1 MDKDLKRVIDESLN
15 VTFKSGIPISGEEKY
30 FKQQPGGTFATSNV
44 DGIMQEIQSI
54 DEDSFRVYNDTLCP
68 ALWNES
74 LQLEPSVRSGLMKV
88 VEDFYEKTGFKAPI
102 IDVYLMGSIA
112 NYNWTPDSDADIHI
126 IINYDQ
132 LQMPKETTK
141 EVVRTVASQWNSEHE
156 VTVKGHKVEI
166 NLQNVKEQKPHVTG
180 IYSLK
185 YGQWIR
191 QPVHQ
196 NVQINKM
203 LVQTKYKAMKKY
215 VEAVINS
222 GDRDAMKQAKKYIDA
237 FRQYGLDTIGEL
249 SVENLVFKALRTK
262 GLLTQLKNSIVQ
274 VYDKEMTVR
283 EVNYKNINQAHPNVD
298 KFDFETG
305 DYDFSKLTLDNLK
318 ALKEKSARFIK
329 AMSQDPDKK
338 EDLAYEISQYKMLD
352 SEIKRRMSLINAPV
366 AINNPNEPFEEGR
379 DDSWISPN
387 IFTSYLDVGHHKG
400 SETYLWIWHDG
411 EFKVKHVPK
420 YNGKLTHSDYFG
432 NRRFDWF
439 GRYDPNRGIVSISN
453 NVNTASGDVPEE
465 LQRLL
470 HNQFGTSVKYMRLE
484 GYGAGIPET
493 DRLKIKNQ
501 NGSVKRWQV
510 RSKDSPKTPKMEDMK
525 VGGFSQQQREDP
537 LTSFIK
543 QLNQGSRTDL
553 FPEDQIPPEYT
564 SSLQMADRALMKR
577 SNKGEKSFDF
587 AFVDELLDDV
597 LTIEIPHLAANLKM
611 HRIVKIAL
619 MSQLAKDYDILKDG
633 KKLV

>member
-185 YGQWIR
+185 YGQWNR

-196 NVQINKM
+196 NVQINNM

-366 AINNPNEPFEEGR
+366 AVKNPNEPF
-379 DDSWISPN
+379 
-387 IFTSYLDVGHHKG
+387 
-400 SETYLWIWHDG
+400 
-411 EFKVKHVPK
+411 
-420 YNGKLTHSDYFG
+420 
-432 NRRFDWF
+432 
-439 GRYDPNRGIVSISN
+439 
-453 NVNTASGDVPEE
+453 A
-465 LQRLL
+465 
-470 HNQFGTSVKYMRLE
+470 E

-493 DRLKIKNQ
+493 DRLNIKN
-501 NGSVKRWQV
+501 NDGSVRRWQV
-510 RSKDSPKTPKMEDMK
+510 RSKDAPKTPTMEDMVPSGTK
-525 VGGFSQQQREDP
+525 LNTFINQLQQGLR
-537 LTSFIK
+537 I
-543 QLNQGSRTDL
+543 DL

-564 SSLQMADRALMKR
+564 ASLQLADKALMKR
-577 SNKGEKSFDF
+577 SNKGETSFEF
-587 AFVDELLDDV
+587 SFVDELLDDV
-597 LTIEIPHLAANLKM
+597 LTIEIPHLKTKPGMYALVKKM
-611 HRIVKIAL
+611 L
-619 MSQLAKDYDILKDG
+619 LLQLSMDYDIR
-633 KKLV
+633 